1 MYNNGMKYLLKHGHL
16 IIDGKREFLDGA
28 LFIKDEVIEDVFP
41 QSNKINDSEDCE
53 VIDLDGALVMPGFF
67 DTHTHGIDGISF
79 DNANKVDLDKA
90 ALEFA
95 QTGSTSFLVTLSY
108 DCPIE
113 EYSNRFELL
122 NNYESKDSRFL
133 GVHLEGPFL
142 STKHLGVGNPDK
154 FMKPDINLVK
164 DILNKSNNLK
174 QMTIAYELDG
184 AKQIGQLLKDND
196 VKVMCG
202 HSDAV
207 YEDLDENVDGFTH
220 LFNAMRGLHHR
231 DTTLV
236 NCAFMNKWNIELIAD
251 GNHVHKDVLKLVIN
265 NIDRDRIMLVTDS
278 SSARNLKDG
287 EYEFLSKQC
296 IKKGTTFITVDGHFA
311 GSVVAINDEMKVLY
325 ELGAKYTDLLLYSS
339 LNAFKFYGLDSR
351 FGTLEKGKYADIVI
365 MDDEFNIKK
374 VYSKG
379 KFVL

>member
-1 MYNNGMKYLLKHGHL
+1 MKYLLKHAHL

-28 LFIKDEVIEDVFP
+28 LLINGEIIEDVFP
-41 QSNKINDSEDCE
+41 QSDKVNEIQDCQI
-53 VIDLDGALVMPGFF
+53 VDLGGSLVMPGFF
-67 DTHTHGIDGISF
+67 DTHTHGIDEVSF
-79 DNANKVDLDKA
+79 DTANKEDLDKA

-113 EYSNRFELL
+113 EYADRFELL
-122 NNYESKDSRFL
+122 NNYESNDSRFM

-142 STKHLGVGNPDK
+142 STKHLGVGDPQK
-154 FMKPDINLVK
+154 FLKPDIKLVEK
-164 DILNKSNNLK
+164 ILAESKNLK

-184 AKQIGQLLKDND
+184 AKQIGKLLHDSG

-207 YEDLDENVDGFTH
+207 YKDLDENVDGFTH

-236 NCAFMNKWNIELIAD
+236 NCAFMNKWNVELIAD
-251 GNHVHKDVLKLVIN
+251 GNHIHRDVLKLAIN
-265 NIDRDRIMLVTDS
+265 NIDRNKIMLVTDS

-287 EYEFLSKQC
+287 EYDFLSKHC
-296 IKKGTTFITVDGHFA
+296 IKKGTTFITIDGHFA
-311 GSVVAINDEMKVLY
+311 GSVVSINDEMKVLY

-339 LNAFKFYGLDSR
+339 LNAFKFYGLDKR
-351 FGTLEKGKYADIVI
+351 FGTLEKGKFADIVI
-365 MDDEFNIKK
+365 MDDEFNIKR
-374 VYSKG
+374 VYCKG
-379 KFVL
+379 KFVV

>member
-1 MYNNGMKYLLKHGHL
+1 MKYLLKHAHL
-16 IIDGKREFLDGA
+16 VIDGKREFLDGG
-28 LFIKDEVIEDVFP
+28 LLINGEVIEDVFP
-41 QSNKINDSEDCE
+41 QSNKINDIEGCE
-53 VIDLDGALVMPGFF
+53 TIDLNGALVMPGFF

-79 DNANKVDLDKA
+79 DNASKDDLDKA

-113 EYSNRFELL
+113 EYFNRFELL
-122 NNYESKDSRFL
+122 NNYDSKDSRFM

-142 STKHLGVGNPDK
+142 STKHLGVGDPNK
-154 FMKPDINLVK
+154 FKMPDIKLVE
-164 DILNKSNNLK
+164 DILAKSNNLK

-184 AKQIGQLLKDND
+184 AKQIGKLLKENN

-231 DTTLV
+231 DLTLV
-236 NCAFMNKWNIELIAD
+236 NCAFMNKWNVELIAD

-265 NIDRDRIMLVTDS
+265 NINRDRIMLVTDS

-287 EYEFLSKQC
+287 EYDFLSKYC

-311 GSVVAINDEMKVLY
+311 GSVVSINDEMKVLY

-339 LNAFKFYGLDSR
+339 LNAYKFYGLDSR

-374 VYSKG
+374 VYCKG